1 MAQWVKNPGGIHEDV
16 GSILAFDQWVG
27 DPVLLWLWCK
37 PAAATPLP
45 PLAWELPCA
54 LMWP

>member
-37 PAAATPLP
+37 PAAATPIP